1 MYLFVR
7 PVKNPMHP
15 LVKNLMNPLSSKTQI
30 RDLLSRS

>member
-7 PVKNPMHP
+7 PVKNPMNP
-15 LVKNLMNPLSSKTQI
+15 LVKNPMNPLSSKTQI